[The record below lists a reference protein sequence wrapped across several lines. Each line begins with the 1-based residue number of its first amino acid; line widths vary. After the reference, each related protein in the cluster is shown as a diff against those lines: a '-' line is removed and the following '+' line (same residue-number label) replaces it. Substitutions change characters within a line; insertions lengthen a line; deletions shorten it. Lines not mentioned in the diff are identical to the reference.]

1 MAPTQTFLLGAAC
14 CGVLTAAAAG
24 QTLFA
29 QRQTTPAP
37 ARGATA
43 AIRVE
48 VDRLWP
54 KPLPNHWILGSV
66 TGVAVDSR
74 DHIWIVHRGIDSMTT
89 RTEASLGLTP
99 PGAEDCCAAAPPVL
113 EFDAAGTLVSHWGG
127 PGQGF
132 DWPVSP
138 GGITVDTKGNVWIT
152 AAGPPEPLSA
162 AAPATGTGRGGGG
175 RAAGGGAATTGGATT
190 GGAATGGAATGGAA
204 TGGAATGGAVA
215 GGAATGGATT
225 GGAATGG
232 AATGGGGGRGQ
243 GRGTAP
249 AAPRPEDAH
258 VLKFSPTGQFVLQI
272 GKAGQAGDKNSEA
285 SLNRPVDVAV
295 DTAANEIY
303 VADGGTS
310 QRVIVFDATTGSYKR
325 KWSGHGSD
333 FTRLSCIA
341 LSNDGQV
348 YVCDRKNNRIQVF
361 KKDGTFVKEA
371 FVAKATGGFG
381 SVWDVSFSTDPR
393 QQSLLVADG
402 MNEKIVV
409 LDRTTLNVTTS
420 FGDGGRAPG
429 TFRAVG
435 GVAMD
440 SKGNI
445 YTAEMYE
452 GKRLQK
458 FVKR

>member
-1 MAPTQTFLLGAAC
+1 MAPTRTFLLGAAC
-14 CGVLTAAAAG
+14 CGLLTAAAAG

-29 QRQTTPAP
+29 QRQTPPAP
-37 ARGATA
+37 ARGAAA

-99 PGAEDCCAAAPPVL
+99 PGAEDCCTAAPPVL

-138 GGITVDTKGNVWIT
+138 GGITVDAKGNVWIT
-152 AAGPPEPLSA
+152 AAGAPEPLSA

-175 RAAGGGAATTGGATT
+175 RAAGTGGAAAGGGAATT

-204 TGGAATGGAVA
+204 TGAAATGA
-215 GGAATGGATT
+215 ATT

-232 AATGGGGGRGQ
+232 AATAGAGGGRGQ
-243 GRGTAP
+243 GRGGAAP

-258 VLKFSPTGQFVLQI
+258 VLKFSPTGQFLLQI
-272 GKAGQAGDKNSEA
+272 GKAGQPGNKTSET

-295 DTAANEIY
+295 DTAANEVF

-310 QRVIVFDATTGSYKR
+310 QRVVVFDATTGSFKR
-325 KWSGHGSD
+325 TWSGHGTD
-333 FTRLSCIA
+333 FARLSSIA

-348 YVCDRKNNRIQVF
+348 YVGDRQNNRIQVF

-409 LDRTTLNVTTS
+409 LDRTALTVTTS
-420 FGDGGRAPG
+420 FGDGGRWPG